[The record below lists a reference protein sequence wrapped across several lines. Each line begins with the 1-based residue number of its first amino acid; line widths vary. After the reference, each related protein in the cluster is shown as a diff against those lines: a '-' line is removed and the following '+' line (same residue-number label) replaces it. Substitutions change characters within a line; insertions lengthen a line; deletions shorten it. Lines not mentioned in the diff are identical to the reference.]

1 MKQCRLNVKFMT
13 LLSSA
18 LILFVSCA
26 KGKDNKNDLL
36 LAAILLNGGTKAE
49 FRISN
54 INTLVAARTA
64 ANSSQSRIGE
74 SNASAFLTDLGGD
87 NPQNYG
93 DGAAD
98 GFNDHFI
105 TPAAISIGVCQVVAY
120 KSVAKGGP
128 AKGSETLEN
137 ANFIMFELS
146 GSNVVPGAKM
156 CGSGFMPIGLQ
167 TGDSTL
173 SSGFL
178 PITPFPEAEKQ
189 DYDRVGI
196 IARDFTYYFDPK
208 DVPENSYRYVD
219 LILNDPISNIES
231 HRGYS
236 EIIRGDVSPKLFN
249 KNCPESFLN
258 SPSYIYSDLLKSGEM
273 ENLSSGSC
281 MMTELAI
288 DANSGHILKAAVP
301 DILNPFTDPGNV
313 LNPPSVAGVAFA
325 SPTQKLKFKTPASI
339 NNLDIKDPYILVVD
353 LDSSKKDG
361 GSILFNVSIDKVLF
375 WDSTSADNVFSPQ
388 LDAGDSPNATSGND
402 NLTNTARKNMI
413 FHLPTIISNYK

>member
-1 MKQCRLNVKFMT
+1 MKQCRNVKIMT

-26 KGKDNKNDLL
+26 KHKDNKNDLL
-36 LAAILLNGGTKAE
+36 LAAILLNGGTNAE

-54 INTLVAARTA
+54 INALVAARTA

-74 SNASAFLTDLGGD
+74 SNTSAFLTDLGGD

-173 SSGFL
+173 SSAFL

-219 LILNDPISNIES
+219 LVLNNPISNIES
-231 HRGYS
+231 NRTDDG
-236 EIIRGDVSPKLFN
+236 ITRGDVSPKLFN

-258 SPSYIYSDLLKSGEM
+258 SPSYIYSDLLKSGEI
-273 ENLSSGSC
+273 ENISGSC
-281 MMTELAI
+281 MMGELAI
-288 DANSGHILKAAVP
+288 DANSGHILRTAVP
-301 DILNPFTDPGNV
+301 DNLNPFTNPTNM

-325 SPTQKLKFKTPASI
+325 SATQKLKFKTPTSI

-375 WDSTSADNVFSPQ
+375 WDSNSADNVFSPQ